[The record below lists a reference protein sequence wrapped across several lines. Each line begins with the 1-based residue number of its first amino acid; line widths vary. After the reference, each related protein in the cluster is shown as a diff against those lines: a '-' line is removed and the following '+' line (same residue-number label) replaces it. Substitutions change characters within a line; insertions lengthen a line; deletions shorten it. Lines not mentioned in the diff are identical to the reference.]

1 MGDLWIEERMLID
14 GRLTP
19 AASGRT
25 FDNVDPAT
33 EEVIGVVADGG
44 ASEARQAVA
53 AARRA
58 FDETSWSTDV
68 AFRVRCLRQLQDALV
83 AHGDEFRNT
92 LVTEIGCPIALTYM
106 PQYDTPVGGIG
117 WVASLAE
124 NYQWDEDL
132 GVTDSFG
139 TPVRRIATREPM
151 GVVAAITPWN
161 YPVQIDLAKVAP
173 ALAAGNTV
181 VLKPA
186 PDSPWSGTLLG
197 KLVAEE
203 TDIPAGVF
211 NVVTSSDHLV
221 GEVLAS
227 DPGVD
232 MVSFTGSTATG
243 RRVMAAAAPT
253 IKKVFLEL
261 GGKSACIALD
271 DADLGA
277 VIAGCCLQVTVHGG
291 QGCAT
296 TTRLVVPRAQ
306 YDDAVDLAR
315 TAMES
320 TAYGDP
326 TDFSV
331 LMGPLI
337 SARQRDRVLGY
348 VNKGIDEGAKVVTGG
363 GRPEHLPKGFYVEPT
378 LLANVDEQATV
389 AREEIFGP
397 VLVVLPH
404 DGDDDAVRIAN
415 SSMYGLSGAVA
426 SASVERAEAVARR
439 LRTGTVAVNDAMWYA
454 PDVPFGGYRQSGVGR
469 ESGRAGFEEYLEI
482 KAIAKPA

>member
-1 MGDLWIEERMLID
+1 M
-14 GRLTP
+14 
-19 AASGRT
+19 
-25 FDNVDPAT
+25 
-33 EEVIGVVADGG
+33 
-44 ASEARQAVA
+44 
-53 AARRA
+53 
-58 FDETSWSTDV
+58 
-68 AFRVRCLRQLQDALV
+68 
-83 AHGDEFRNT
+83 
-92 LVTEIGCPIALTYM
+92 
-106 PQYDTPVGGIG
+106 
-117 WVASLAE
+117 
-124 NYQWDEDL
+124 
-132 GVTDSFG
+132 
-139 TPVRRIATREPM
+139 
-151 GVVAAITPWN
+151 
-161 YPVQIDLAKVAP
+161 K
-173 ALAAGNTV
+173 
-181 VLKPA
+181 
-186 PDSPWSGTLLG
+186 
-197 KLVAEE
+197 
-203 TDIPAGVF
+203 
-211 NVVTSSDHLV
+211 
-221 GEVLAS
+221 
-227 DPGVD
+227 
-232 MVSFTGSTATG
+232 
-243 RRVMAAAAPT
+243 
-253 IKKVFLEL
+253 
-261 GGKSACIALD
+261 
-271 DADLGA
+271 
-277 VIAGCCLQVTVHGG
+277 
-291 QGCAT
+291 
-296 TTRLVVPRAQ
+296 
-306 YDDAVDLAR
+306 
-315 TAMES
+315 S